1 MIPYPTLSTTLEVN
15 PIEYSNRS
23 YNMSTKQ
30 IQGFV
35 DGLEALRQS
44 IAKRIGTQ
52 RFDHP
57 IYSFSYGIDWR
68 SLIGQPP
75 EYYRP
80 EAKRMIEESLI
91 QDDRILEVSNF
102 KFEFGIRSCS
112 ISFNVQS
119 IFGNYRESMEV
130 PA

>member
-1 MIPYPTLSTTLEVN
+1 MPTY
-15 PIEYSNRS
+15 EYKCEKCGKEFEEFQS
-23 YNMSTKQ
+23 MTA
-30 IQGFV
+30 
-35 DGLEALRQS
+35 EAK
-44 IAKRIGTQ
+44 ANC
-52 RFDHP
+52 
-57 IYSFSYGIDWR
+57 
-68 SLIGQPP
+68 P
-75 EYYRP
+75 ECGA